1 MRSLTFPGSVVAS
14 DAMPLT
20 WIGTEPDPEAWPL
33 PRAAFTHPRTAGTFA
48 RAIRLLTR
56 GGGALALPEALAK
69 CSLHPAR
76 LLEVFVP
83 AMRRKGRLAEGCDAD
98 VVVFD
103 PDGITD
109 QATYS
114 DPIRPSAGIRHV
126 LVNGEFV
133 VRDTSLV
140 TGARPGRPV
149 RAGR

>member
-1 MRSLTFPGSVVAS
+1 
-14 DAMPLT
+14 MPLT
-20 WIGTEPDPEAWPL
+20 WIGTEPAPDAWPL

-56 GGGALALPEALAK
+56 GGGALPLPEALAK

-76 LLEVFVP
+76 LLEEFVP

-109 QATYS
+109 QATYA
-114 DPIRPSAGIRHV
+114 DPTRPSAGIRHV